1 MKRSLLLIPAFL
13 LTAMSCNEFDDSLI
27 WEKLND
33 HENRLTKLE
42 TLCENMNSDIK
53 TLKDIMT
60 AVQKNDYVKSVSAV
74 IEDGKEIGYKITFNQ
89 ADPVIIYHGT
99 DGEDGED
106 GRDGKDAPVINIQ
119 YYEGRYYWAQS
130 INGETTWLYDD
141 DGNMIPASGDNGV
154 TPIMKVDSDGYWII
168 SYDDGYTYSRL
179 CDEEGN
185 FVKAEGQDGSDGSD
199 GESFFESV
207 EATEDEVILILA
219 DGTEI
224 IIPLG
229 GTPLR
234 KAVDLGLSVRW
245 ASYNLGATSQTELG
259 GLYFWGDP
267 TGTAGYG
274 FTAPSVTNIS
284 GTEYDTAR
292 AEWGGSWRMPTKS
305 EQIELVINCTWTRS
319 TINGVAGMKVT
330 GSNGNYIFL
339 PPTGV
344 GFPSDGM
351 SYDRQY
357 TTSGY
362 FWVGESYIET
372 YGHMAYVF
380 YYNDESWY
388 YNGSWNADF
397 VKIAIRPVK

>member
-1 MKRSLLLIPAFL
+1 MKAKTFILASILLAAI
-13 LTAMSCNEFDDSLI
+13 SCSEFDDTLI
-27 WEKLND
+27 WEELRD
-33 HENRLTKLE
+33 HEERITNLE
-42 TLCENMNSDIK
+42 NLCNTMNSDIK
-53 TLKDIMT
+53 AVQSLMT
-60 AVQKNDYVKSVSAV
+60 ALKNRDYIKSVTP
-74 IEDGKEIGYKITFNQ
+74 IIGREDKEIGYKIVFNDS
-89 ADPVIIYHGT
+89 DPIIIYHGT
-99 DGEDGED
+99 DGKDGE
-106 GRDGKDAPVINIQ
+106 DAPVISIQ
-119 YYEGRYYWAQS
+119 YLDGRYYWAQTIDGITS
-130 INGETTWLYDD
+130 WLYDN
-141 DGNMIPASGDNGV
+141 DGNLVPAEGQDAV
-154 TPIMKVDSDGYWII
+154 TPLMKIDSDGYWIV
-168 SYDDGYTYSRL
+168 SYNNGYTYSRL
-179 CDEEGN
+179 LDEDGN
-185 FVKAEGQDGSDGSD
+185 FVRAEGRDGNDGSDA
-199 GESFFESV
+199 ESFFESV

-292 AEWGGSWRMPTKS
+292 AEWGGTWRLPTKS
-305 EQIELVINCTWTRS
+305 EQIELVLDCTWTRA
-319 TINGVAGMKVT
+319 TINGVSGMKVT

-351 SYDRQY
+351 SFSREYA
-357 TTSGY
+357 TSGY

-372 YGHMAYVF
+372 YGHMAYCF
-380 YYNDESWY
+380 YYDDETWY

-397 VKIAIRPVK
+397 IKMAIRPVK